1 MNTDGLWSITSSA
14 GAAGM
19 RPSTG
24 CNLPWPCT
32 VRLDR
37 PLAPGWFWTKR
48 RCSCWKCMIS
58 CFRTENLENKP
69 FWNLSS
75 CPGPQDNQCCQ
86 EGRELSNRLGGG
98 CTLYLSPLSWLGTL
112 RAVSTNMGEVR
123 WEMAQAEVRQ
133 KQEQRQTSKPGLQS
147 QQHCRTLGKVRM
159 ESTGR
164 DARMLQEHLVG
175 NSGAELAG
183 PGKRPAKE
191 QRESPLFACVPALFL
206 EALTSD
212 GEGCPCVRS
221 DCEVTGLIPH
231 GAGLPACQ
239 GMGSSRVHL
248 LM

>member
-1 MNTDGLWSITSSA
+1 MAPAHNLKPPGYAWDALKKEIVVQLAKQLALLGARGMNTDGLWSITSSA
-14 GAAGM
+14 GAARM

-98 CTLYLSPLSWLGTL
+98 GRMHIISLPAQLAGDHASCQHEYG
-112 RAVSTNMGEVR
+112 RST
-123 WEMAQAEVRQ
+123 
-133 KQEQRQTSKPGLQS
+133 
-147 QQHCRTLGKVRM
+147 
-159 ESTGR
+159 
-164 DARMLQEHLVG
+164 VG
-175 NSGAELAG
+175 NG
-183 PGKRPAKE
+183 PGRGQTETRAAANFQTWAAEPTALQDTWQGPYGVNR
-191 QRESPLFACVPALFL
+191 QRCQDATGAL
-206 EALTSD
+206 
-212 GEGCPCVRS
+212 GG
-221 DCEVTGLIPH
+221 
-231 GAGLPACQ
+231 
-239 GMGSSRVHL
+239 
-248 LM
+248 

>member
-98 CTLYLSPLSWLGTL
+98 DAHYISPRSAGWGPCELSARIWEKYGGKWPRPRSDRNKSSGKLPNLGC
-112 RAVSTNMGEVR
+112 RANSIAGHLARSVWSQ
-123 WEMAQAEVRQ
+123 QAEMPGCYRSTWWVT
-133 KQEQRQTSKPGLQS
+133 QEPSWQ
-147 QQHCRTLGKVRM
+147 
-159 ESTGR
+159 
-164 DARMLQEHLVG
+164 DQERG
-175 NSGAELAG
+175 QPRN
-183 PGKRPAKE
+183 KE
-191 QRESPLFACVPALFL
+191 RVPSLPV
-206 EALTSD
+206 SW
-212 GEGCPCVRS
+212 RS
-221 DCEVTGLIPH
+221 SWRH
-231 GAGLPACQ
+231 
-239 GMGSSRVHL
+239 
-248 LM
+248 